1 MATTVDTIHITNIG
15 RENECQMPDLAILV
29 VPVSSVAML
38 VTCEPLA
45 GKK

>member
-1 MATTVDTIHITNIG
+1 MNIDS
-15 RENECQMPDLAILV
+15 ENECQMAYLVMWV
-29 VPVSSVAML
+29 VPVVSVAML